1 MAMTFLPWLIAAI
14 LAIVAV
20 GAIVWSASSRSDAQL
35 SAVRQEMQNSLAT
48 QGQAVA
54 SQINTQIGQLA
65 QSMTQ
70 QLGQV
75 RAELQTGVSATGQL
89 TSDAQREVSR
99 RLEASTD
106 MLMQMSQR
114 IGEMQQASQ
123 DLSKTTSTLQDIL
136 SGVKTRGALGET
148 MLDTLLADA
157 LPQSAYAMQ
166 HRFASTGSIVDAIVR
181 SGDRLLCIDSKFP
194 LEAYRRLVDSGDEAR
209 RDFSLAVRKHAD
221 SIAEKYILPHEHTLD
236 YALMFVPSEG
246 VYYELL
252 MTQDSKYG
260 RLDEYC
266 RAKRVLP
273 VSPNVL
279 CAFVSAVAIS
289 LQGAEIRGECAA
301 HFRRACRGEETARNL
316 QRGPRKAWESSTA
329 RAAERPGCG
338 ARPTPSRIRSS
349 RCRRARCR
357 RPNPCSRCC
366 CRLRKK
372 RPIPLLR
379 RSRVGQV
386 HGPERN
392 LNSRP
397 ASLARHNLPVS
408 LRRREVASPLDQGR
422 PLFEKLGRNEILP
435 RTMPCRN

>member
-1 MAMTFLPWLIAAI
+1 MTLLPWFIAGI
-14 LAIVAV
+14 LAVVAV
-20 GAIVWSASSRSDAQL
+20 GAIVWSASGRSDAQL

-54 SQINTQIGQLA
+54 SQINTQINQLA
-65 QSMTQ
+65 QSVTQ

-75 RAELQTGVSATGQL
+75 RQELQTGVATTGQL

-99 RLEASTD
+99 RLQSSTD

-148 MLDTLLADA
+148 MLDTLLSDA
-157 LPQSAYAMQ
+157 LPQSAYSMQ

-209 RDFSLAVRKHAD
+209 RDFSLAVRKHAE
-221 SIAEKYILPHEHTLD
+221 SIAEKYILPHEHTFD

-266 RAKRVLP
+266 RAKHVLP

-289 LQGAEIRGECAA
+289 LQGQKFEENARHLFAGLAGVKKQLEIFSDVYEKLGNHLRHAQQSYEDAD
-301 HFRRACRGEETARNL
+301 ARLTRVTNSIEQMSQGSL
-316 QRGPRKAWESSTA
+316 PGSRA
-329 RAAERPGCG
+329 RAASIAAAIGGVE
-338 ARPTPSRIRSS
+338 T
-349 RCRRARCR
+349 
-357 RPNPCSRCC
+357 
-366 CRLRKK
+366 
-372 RPIPLLR
+372 
-379 RSRVGQV
+379 V
-386 HGPERN
+386 
-392 LNSRP
+392 
-397 ASLARHNLPVS
+397 
-408 LRRREVASPLDQGR
+408 
-422 PLFEKLGRNEILP
+422 
-435 RTMPCRN
+435 